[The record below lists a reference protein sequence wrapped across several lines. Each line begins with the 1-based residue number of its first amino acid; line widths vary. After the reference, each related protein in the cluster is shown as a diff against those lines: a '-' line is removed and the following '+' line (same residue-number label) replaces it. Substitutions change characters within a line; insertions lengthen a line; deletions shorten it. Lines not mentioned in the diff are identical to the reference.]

1 MTKKE
6 LIENLKD
13 WPDHAE
19 VNLGMIPEDG
29 EDTIWY
35 GILEVE
41 KCPEEDDVYRSHCL
55 IYFRDIVMG

>member
-6 LIENLKD
+6 LIEALKD

-19 VNLGMIPEDG
+19 VEVGLIPEGGD
-29 EDTIWY
+29 DTVWY

-41 KCPEEDDVYRSHCL
+41 KCFEEDEVYRSHCL
-55 IYFRDIVMG
+55 IYIKDITMA